1 MRRTDF
7 PLLALLAVTL
17 AVTLW
22 LGPWADERVNDLFVY
37 RVFAEPMLEGA
48 LPYRDLFFEYP
59 PLAAPVLGLPALA
72 GTDHDTYRL
81 AFAGLTLLSAAAVL
95 LLSAR
100 LAART
105 GGDPRRAMLAVALAP
120 LLTGAMIRT
129 HFDLAPVALTLGAL
143 VLLCEGR
150 ARFGFAVLG
159 LGAMTKGFPLVV
171 APVALGWLVAR
182 GQRRAALEGATA
194 LTLVVVA
201 LGGAA
206 VLVSP
211 DGALGAVRYHL
222 ERPVQLESSPAT
234 VLLALDGAGL
244 GEASSV
250 ASHRSDGLAHPA
262 DALVTAAFA
271 AVLLGALALIT
282 LAAARPTGGGRPEER
297 RLVVAS
303 LSAVAACCA
312 LGKVLSPQFLI
323 WVLPLGALAL
333 AWRMHLLA
341 AALAAATALTLV
353 EFPSRYFDLVEREPF
368 PLAVVAL
375 RNAALL
381 VALALAVRVLT
392 PLEGAAARLPWPGRP
407 RPPRP
412 APR

>member
-1 MRRTDF
+1 MRRAGF
-7 PLLALLAVTL
+7 SMLALLAVTL
-17 AVTLW
+17 GATLW

-37 RVFAEPMLEGA
+37 RLFAGPMLEGA

-72 GTDHDTYRL
+72 GTDHHTYRL
-81 AFAGLTLLSAAAVL
+81 AFAGLTLLLAAAVL

-100 LAART
+100 LAGRT

-143 VLLCEGR
+143 ILLCEGK
-150 ARFGFAVLG
+150 ARLAFAVLG
-159 LGAMTKGFPLVV
+159 LGAMTKGFPLAV
-171 APVALGWLVAR
+171 APVALGWLIAR
-182 GQRRAALEGATA
+182 GERRVALEGATA
-194 LTLVVVA
+194 LTLVVLA
-201 LGGAA
+201 LAGGAV
-206 VLVSP
+206 VLSP
-211 DGALGAVRYHL
+211 DGALGAVEYHL

-244 GEASSV
+244 GETSSV

-262 DALVTAAFA
+262 DGLVTAASA

-282 LAAARPTGGGRPEER
+282 LAAARPPGGGRPDER
-297 RLVVAS
+297 RLVLASVA
-303 LSAVAACCA
+303 AVAACCA
-312 LGKVLSPQFLI
+312 LGKVLSPQFLV

-341 AALAAATALTLV
+341 AAVAAATALTLV
-353 EFPSRYFDLVEREPF
+353 EFPSRYFDLLEREPF

-375 RNAALL
+375 RNAAL
-381 VALALAVRVLT
+381 VAALALAVRALT
-392 PLEGAAARLPWPGRP
+392 PLEGAAARSPWPGRP